1 MMSRKAFLVTLCLIF
16 TFSDPIIIP
25 LASMKTCHAICNWN
39 GGGNYNPPAAPPQ
52 PPPDIP
58 RWNGGGDG
66 VGPSTPGQPGPAAP
80 GAARPSGPQTPS
92 GGGTDSGPRGPAKR
106 QGSFTKKRK
115 NTTTMPA
122 TWEYWWARNRF
133 AFVDVPDNAF
143 DPRGPVT
150 PSARPDQARQDARRQ
165 FLELASKTFRPFVDG
180 PSSHLERSSL
190 VALGRMD
197 DSTSVTA
204 TIAQLGNRNTSVQ
217 ISAILGL
224 GLSENRKAQYTLLN
238 ILRDTRHARELIGQA
253 VTPTFMRSFAGFALA
268 LSGSRGAGPVL
279 HEIARDK
286 KTDSGLRAVALEAI
300 GLLGNSQAVAYLA
313 ELTEDKRADKRLVAA
328 AVTALGKTGDP
339 RAIGIVD
346 KLLASKHVGVQQSA
360 AIALGQ
366 LSPEWDDSSIER
378 LVRCYKNAR
387 DLSLKGFCLTSIGRI
402 GGPGA
407 VEHLRRVLARG
418 TSSELPW
425 AALGLGLAVRRSSD
439 AHAESALLEELK
451 DCRNR
456 STQGALAIALGLA
469 RSRKAVDELSRLLE
483 GGGDPTMR
491 GYCAMALGMIGDPK
505 ALGLL
510 RRALLE
516 KTLPEV
522 STQAALALCLMNDR
536 DSILSLTD
544 MLITTKSDSAR
555 NMAARSLVF
564 LGDVRVVKR
573 LVEYVNTR
581 STEEVTCM
589 RCMEIVSKLVTGQ
602 KTPFMDRIAAGSNPA
617 CEFPII
623 TSLLNYSI

>member
-1 MMSRKAFLVTLCLIF
+1 MLSRKVFLVTLCLIF

-25 LASMKTCHAICNWN
+25 IASMKTCHAICNWN
-39 GGGNYNPPAAPPQ
+39 NGGNYNPPG

-58 RWNGGGDG
+58 RWDGGGG
-66 VGPSTPGQPGPAAP
+66 APGLSAPGQPGPASP
-80 GAARPSGPQTPS
+80 GASRPVGPQTPS

-106 QGSFTKKRK
+106 QGSFTKKSRK
-115 NTTTMPA
+115 TTSMPA

-133 AFVDVPDNAF
+133 QFVDVPDNAF
-143 DPRGPVT
+143 DPRGPIT
-150 PSARPDQARQDARRQ
+150 PSARSGQSQQNVRRQ
-165 FLELASKTFRPFVDG
+165 LLELASKTFRPFVDG
-180 PSSHLERSSL
+180 PSSHLKRSSL
-190 VALGRMD
+190 VSLGRMND
-197 DSTSVTA
+197 DASVTD
-204 TIAQLGNRNTSVQ
+204 TIAQLSDPNAGVQ
-217 ISAILGL
+217 VSAILGL
-224 GLSENRKAQYTLLN
+224 GLSQNRKAQYTLLN
-238 ILRDTRHARELIGQA
+238 ILRDTPHARKTISQA

-279 HEIARDK
+279 HEIARDERANS
-286 KTDSGLRAVALEAI
+286 DLRAVALEAI
-300 GLLGNSQAVAYLA
+300 GLLGTPQAIRYL
-313 ELTEDKRADKRLVAA
+313 TDFTKDTRADKRLVAA

-339 RAIGIVD
+339 TVIGVVD

-360 AIALGQ
+360 AIAMGL

-378 LVRCYKNAR
+378 LFRCYKRAR
-387 DLSLKGFCLTSIGRI
+387 DLSLKGFALTSIGQI
-402 GGPGA
+402 GGPDA
-407 VEHLRRVLARG
+407 IEHLRWVLVRG

-425 AALGLGLAVRRSSD
+425 AALGLGLAIRQSPD
-439 AHAESALLEELK
+439 AHAETALLEELK

-456 STQGALAIALGLA
+456 PTLGALAIALGLA
-469 RSRKAVDELSRLLE
+469 RSRKAVSELTRILE
-483 GGGDPTMR
+483 GGGDPSLH
-491 GYCAMALGMIGDPK
+491 GYCAMALGMIGDNK

-510 RRALLE
+510 RQALLE

-536 DSILSLTD
+536 DSILSLMD
-544 MLITTKSDSAR
+544 MLITTNSDSAR

-573 LVEYVNTR
+573 LVEYVNTQ

-602 KTPFMDRIAAGSNPA
+602 KKPFMDRIAAGSNPA

-623 TSLLNYSI
+623 TSLLNFSI